1 MRTKLWQE
9 FALSPQCMEL
19 MEDNGCSRFPT
30 VWDGQ
35 ETMPD
40 IDPAQLKLY
49 DAETE
54 ETSAAVDEVIAAVM
68 ETLVENGVD
77 TEDAARWHVA

>member
-1 MRTKLWQE
+1 
-9 FALSPQCMEL
+9 MEL
-19 MEDNGCSRFPT
+19 MEDNGCSRFPA

-49 DAETE
+49 GAETE
-54 ETSAAVDEVIAAVM
+54 ETSAAVDEVIATVM
-68 ETLVENGVD
+68 ETLAENGVD